1 MTVELLCHIFM
12 LAFRTVTSP
21 FCACTPSGGIR
32 CPFRWQTCALGN
44 RIPTP
49 PSFTLLLPSTSSVV
63 GVRLRSYCPT
73 HLHVAYGLCCQSR
86 ALACF
91 TVRLYAGCSVYV
103 ASFSCAVSCLFL
115 FVFDAAP
122 SSSTRIVLEALSRRP
137 QLGRGRYV

>member
-1 MTVELLCHIFM
+1 MCHICM

-32 CPFRWQTCALGN
+32 CPVRWQACALGN

-73 HLHVAYGLCCQSR
+73 HLHVACGMCCQSR
-86 ALACF
+86 ALACI
-91 TVRLYAGCSVYV
+91 TAGLYAVCRVPV
-103 ASFSCAVSCLFL
+103 ASFSFVVNCSFL
-115 FVFDAAP
+115 FVFDASP

-137 QLGRGRYV
+137 QLGCGRYVYY

>member
-49 PSFTLLLPSTSSVV
+49 PSFTLPSTSHVV
-63 GVRLRSYCPT
+63 GVCLRSYCPT
-73 HLHVAYGLCCQSR
+73 LLPVAYDVCCQSS
-86 ALACF
+86 ALVCF
-91 TVRLYAGCSVYV
+91 TVRLYSGRRLYV
-103 ASFSCAVSCLFL
+103 ASFSFAVICLFL

-122 SSSTRIVLEALSRRP
+122 SSSTRRVLEALSRRP
-137 QLGRGRYV
+137 QLSGDWYA